1 MTLPDPQSFLHI
13 SRVLKFLR
21 CYGEMGSGAE
31 KGHVTHDPPWMI
43 KRESIQQESPL
54 LPLI

>member
-31 KGHVTHDPPWMI
+31 RGHVTHDPPWMI